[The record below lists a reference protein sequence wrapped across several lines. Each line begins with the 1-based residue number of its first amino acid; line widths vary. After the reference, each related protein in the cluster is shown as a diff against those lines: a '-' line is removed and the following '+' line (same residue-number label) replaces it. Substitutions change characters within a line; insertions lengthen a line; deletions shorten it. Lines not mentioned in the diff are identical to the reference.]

1 MSEKLPRATGKDI
14 VAALQRS
21 GWQPMNQRGS
31 HVKLH
36 RPGMPGRVIVATHAG
51 RILPPGTLKS
61 ILQQAGMTNRFT
73 VVLTPEPDGSAYNVT
88 VPALPGCLTWGDTV
102 EEALMHARE
111 AIALYL
117 EDEDDVAGL
126 IAAND
131 SIVAT
136 VTV

>member
-1 MSEKLPRATGKDI
+1 
-14 VAALQRS
+14 
-21 GWQPMNQRGS
+21 
-31 HVKLH
+31 
-36 RPGMPGRVIVATHAG
+36 
-51 RILPPGTLKS
+51 
-61 ILQQAGMTNRFT
+61 MTNRFT

>member
-1 MSEKLPRATGKDI
+1 M
-14 VAALQRS
+14 
-21 GWQPMNQRGS
+21 
-31 HVKLH
+31 
-36 RPGMPGRVIVATHAG
+36 TH
-51 RILPPGTLKS
+51 
-61 ILQQAGMTNRFT
+61 RFT

-88 VPALPGCLTWGDTV
+88 VPSLPGCLTWGETV
-102 EEALMHARE
+102 EEALDHARE

-117 EDEDDVAGL
+117 EDEEGVDEL